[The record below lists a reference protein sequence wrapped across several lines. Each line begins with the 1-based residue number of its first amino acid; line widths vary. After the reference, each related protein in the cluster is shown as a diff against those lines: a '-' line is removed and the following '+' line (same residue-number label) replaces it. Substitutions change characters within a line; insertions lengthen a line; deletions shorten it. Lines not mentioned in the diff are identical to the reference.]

1 MCATGARPA
10 RALVHHGRCVR
21 QDIHDDSA
29 AEAIIAFLRSAGAA
43 GLNHAGVRE
52 LLDHLTGTYVILR
65 RWRAPV
71 WVQYGGLL
79 HSAYGTD
86 AYQHQLL
93 AVSRRD
99 EVALL
104 AGDRAERLAY
114 LFGTTPRGPL
124 LAGTHRW
131 ARDMPTRSI
140 RGSQDSAE
148 PDATPEELDAL
159 VLVHMANLAEQ
170 TQAADG
176 SPGHWLVRL
185 GELAELIAGEQV
197 AAPPF
202 TARLGELSET
212 DESLVRGAYRDAL
225 GEGDRVAGRER
236 RLELA
241 AAMGSVVGEPCVWL
255 AHLARCRGEPT
266 EPRLW
271 ARLARTRLLEL
282 GTAWDKRLTFDA
294 WLAIADALERQPDG
308 EVPRGARSIDHP
320 RGLLAAYVDPHS
332 TDGPP
337 SRSQR
342 AITPPDGATGR
353 SRFQRYIE
361 ALADAGGP
369 SSGAVYPDLPSRPW
383 HNASEFPLVDYLE
396 SNYRAIRDE
405 ILALGA
411 TRFHHESE
419 RIGRTGDWDVAFLYE
434 RGRRHDDVCA
444 ACPVTTLGVE
454 SHATIR
460 TMTGLVYVSRMRG
473 GTRITAHRGPTN
485 LRVRCHLAV
494 TVPQGDCAIRVGED
508 TRRWREGRCLVFDDY
523 FDHEAWN
530 LTDDDRI
537 VLIVDMWHPGLSDT
551 EVMLLEGLDRHTDA
565 QARRLNR
572 YWSANAMA
580 ARGEPRPG

>member
-1 MCATGARPA
+1 M
-10 RALVHHGRCVR
+10 R
-21 QDIHDDSA
+21 QDIDDDSA
-29 AEAIIAFLRSAGAA
+29 AEAIIAFLRSEGAA
-43 GLNHAGVRE
+43 GLSHAGGRT
-52 LLDHLTGTYVILR
+52 LLDHLTGTYLILR
-65 RWRAPV
+65 RWRAPG
-71 WVQYGGLL
+71 WVRHGGLL

-86 AYQHQLL
+86 AYQQQLL

-99 EVALL
+99 EVARV
-104 AGDRAERLAY
+104 AGHRAERLAY

-124 LAGTHRW
+124 LAGTHQW
-131 ARDMPTRSI
+131 ARDLPTRSI
-140 RGSQDSAE
+140 TGPPCSAE
-148 PDATPEELDAL
+148 PEATPEELDAL

-176 SPGHWLVRL
+176 SPGHWLARL
-185 GELAELIAGEQV
+185 GELAELIAGERV
-197 AAPPF
+197 TAPRF
-202 TARLGELSET
+202 TARLGGLSET
-212 DESLVRGAYRDAL
+212 DESLVRGTYRDAL
-225 GEGDRVAGRER
+225 GAGDGPGGREH
-236 RLELA
+236 RLGLA

-255 AHLARCRGEPT
+255 AHLARCRGELT

-308 EVPRGARSIDHP
+308 EVPRSARGIDHP
-320 RGLLAAYVDPHS
+320 HGLLAAYVHPHS
-332 TDGPP
+332 TDGTP
-337 SRSQR
+337 SRTQE
-342 AITPPDGATGR
+342 AITPPDGATAR
-353 SRFQRYIE
+353 LRFHRYVE
-361 ALADAGGP
+361 ALADAGSP
-369 SSGAVYPDLPSRPW
+369 SSRAIYPDLPSRPW
-383 HNASEFPLVDYLE
+383 HHASEFPLVDYLE

-411 TRFHHESE
+411 TTFHRESE

-460 TMTGLVYVSRMRG
+460 TMTGLIYVSRMRG
-473 GTRITAHRGPTN
+473 GTHIAAHRGPTN

-494 TVPQGDCAIRVGED
+494 TVPHGDCAIRVGED
-508 TRRWREGRCLVFDDY
+508 TRRWREGGCLVFDDY

-530 LTDDDRI
+530 LTNEDRI

-551 EVMLLEGLDRHTDA
+551 EVMLLEGLHRHTYA

-572 YWSANAMA
+572 YWSANAAA
-580 ARGEPRPG
+580 ARGEPRRG